1 MKTEFNPLDPQER
14 AVIRAFLDT
23 LDLPAEEKPKTKT
36 TKAEPKKPAKPEP
49 EPEAPKEK
57 PKPVGN
63 VTIDQIRTKL
73 AEKVGDHRTEIKDKL
88 TALKANNVSSLDPDY
103 YFEFYS
109 FLEDL

>member
-1 MKTEFNPLDPQER
+1 MKIEFDPTDPQDVV
-14 AVIRAFLDT
+14 AIRAFLAS
-23 LDLPAEEKPKTKT
+23 LDLPAEEKPKTKP
-36 TKAEPKKPAKPEP
+36 TKAEPKKPA

-57 PKPVGN
+57 PKPAGN

-88 TALKANNVSSLDPDY
+88 TALKANNVSSLDPDH